1 MQNYNINKYTVGS
14 ILNLV
19 KMGDIAIPEIQRP
32 FVWKNKQVRDLIDSL
47 YKGYPVG
54 YLITTQNAQMKLKD
68 GTLSKGRRVLI
79 DGQQR
84 VTALMA
90 AILGMPV
97 LDDEYKERRI
107 KIAFNP
113 LAGEDEDNFEV
124 QDNSHI
130 KSKKWIEDISV
141 VLSSDFDMFNFILKY
156 CEDNSEITTSQM
168 ANVIQSLRELLN
180 KDLGV
185 IELSPSLDIDVVTE
199 IFIRINSKGTTLSQ
213 ADFAM
218 SKIAADDSY
227 GGNMLRKAID
237 YFCHVAKEPSFFKII
252 RDQDKEFMDS
262 KYANKVSW
270 LQNNYDDIYDPSY
283 EDMLRVSFIHMFSR
297 GRLRDLVSLLSG
309 RDFLSKEY
317 KEEITEDSFKKL
329 DEGINNFMSQY
340 YFEQFVLAIKDAGF
354 IHSSLLNSQN
364 ALDFAYVVYL
374 KMKLSNE
381 VSPTE
386 IKRIVAKWFIMSIL
400 TGRYSTSPES
410 VMDKDIRSINEKGV
424 VRYLEEI
431 ESSDLSNTFWDITL
445 VQKLESSVVI
455 APALSVFRACQ
466 ARSGDHALLSKGLY
480 VRDMI
485 AKSDVHH
492 IFPKAYLRKM
502 GNIDDK
508 TIYNQIANYA
518 YLDTPINIAIGEKA
532 PNEYLSNAIE
542 EIKKGNIVFGNNWT
556 LEEFYNNLK
565 ENCIPLDLVNW
576 DYSDYQDKFLPERR
590 KLIAQKIKNYYLSF

>member
-1 MQNYNINKYTVGS
+1 MQNYDINKYSVSS

-47 YKGYPVG
+47 YRGYPVG

-68 GTLSKGRRVLI
+68 GTLSKGKRVLI

-97 LDDEYKERRI
+97 LDYEYKERKI

-113 LAGEDEDNFEV
+113 LADEDEDKFEV

-141 VLSSDFDMFNFILKY
+141 ILSPDFDMFNFVMKY
-156 CEDNSEITTSQM
+156 CEDNPEITPNKMS
-168 ANVIQSLRELLN
+168 NIIQSLKDILN

-185 IELSPSLDIDVVTE
+185 IELSPTLDIDVVTE

-218 SKIAADDSY
+218 SKIAADDNF

-252 RDQDKEFMDS
+252 KTKDQEFVNS
-262 KYANKVSW
+262 KYVNKVAW

-309 RDFLSKEY
+309 RDFVTKEY
-317 KEEITEDSFKKL
+317 KEEIAEDSFKKL

-374 KMKLSNE
+374 KLKLSNE
-381 VSPTE
+381 VPSTE

-400 TGRYSTSPES
+400 TGRYSASPES
-410 VMDKDIRSINEKGV
+410 VMDKDIRNINEKGV
-424 VRYLEEI
+424 VKYLEEI
-431 ESSDLSNTFWDITL
+431 ESSDLSDTFWNVTL

-455 APALSVFRACQ
+455 APALSVFKACQ
-466 ARSGDHALLSKGLY
+466 ARSGDHSLFSKGLY

-508 TIYNQIANYA
+508 TIYNQIANYT

-532 PNEYLSNAIE
+532 PNDYFSNAIE

-565 ENCIPLDLVNW
+565 ENCIPLDIINW
-576 DYSDYQDKFLPERR
+576 NYNDYQDKFLPERR

>member
-1 MQNYNINKYTVGS
+1 MQNYDINKYSVSS

-47 YKGYPVG
+47 YRGYPVG

-68 GTLSKGRRVLI
+68 GTLSKGKRVLI

-97 LDDEYKERRI
+97 LDYEYKERKI

-113 LAGEDEDNFEV
+113 LADEDEDKFEV

-141 VLSSDFDMFNFILKY
+141 ILSPDFDMFNFVMKY
-156 CEDNSEITTSQM
+156 CEDNPEITPNKMS
-168 ANVIQSLRELLN
+168 NIIQSLKDILN

-185 IELSPSLDIDVVTE
+185 IELSPTLDIDVVTE

-218 SKIAADDSY
+218 SKIAADDNF

-252 RDQDKEFMDS
+252 KTKDQEFVNS
-262 KYANKVSW
+262 KYVNKVAW

-309 RDFLSKEY
+309 RDFVTKEY
-317 KEEITEDSFKKL
+317 KEEIAEDSFKKL

-374 KMKLSNE
+374 KLKLSNE
-381 VSPTE
+381 VPSTE

-400 TGRYSTSPES
+400 TGRYSASPES
-410 VMDKDIRSINEKGV
+410 VMDKDIRNINEKGV
-424 VRYLEEI
+424 VKYLEEI
-431 ESSDLSNTFWDITL
+431 ESSDLSDTFWNVTL

-455 APALSVFRACQ
+455 APALSVFKACQ
-466 ARSGDHALLSKGLY
+466 ARSGDHSLFSKGLY

-508 TIYNQIANYA
+508 TIYNQIANYT

-532 PNEYLSNAIE
+532 PNEYFSNAIE

-565 ENCIPLDLVNW
+565 ENCIPLDIINW
-576 DYSDYQDKFLPERR
+576 NYNDYQDKFLPERR